1 MCNLNDPVLPT
12 PSLPSLVAHFEGLP
26 DPRINRTK
34 DHKLIDLLVI
44 AVCTLLCGGESF
56 NDMEEFG
63 QAKQDWFKTF
73 LELPEGIPSH
83 DTFNRLFAA
92 LNPQQF
98 LECFLRWTQSLRT
111 AIAGEIVAIDG
122 KALRRAVQRGQSA
135 KYIVNAWARQNGLVL
150 GQLKVADKS
159 NEITAVPQLLR
170 ALELA
175 GCIVTVDAMGCQKK
189 IAREIVESDADY
201 VLALKGNQETVHGE
215 VKSYLDDA
223 IARKAHVPPPKPP
236 AGFVPELDY
245 LETLEKNHGRIE
257 TRRYWQ
263 SNRLDW
269 FADQGKWE
277 KLTSVGVV
285 ESVREVDGEI
295 KIERRYYLSSL
306 SRGVKRFA
314 EAVRGHW
321 GVENQLHW
329 VLDVCFGEDQSRART
344 GYAAE
349 NLATLR
355 RLALNILRRETTK
368 KRGIKGKQKCA
379 AWDHAYLLRLL
390 GLEPC
395 SSNPNHPKGAKSLKT
410 A

>member
-1 MCNLNDPVLPT
+1 MRNPKDPLSQT
-12 PSLPSLVAHFEGLP
+12 PSQPSLVAHFGGLP

-34 DHKLIDLLVI
+34 DHNLIDILVI
-44 AVCTLLCGGESF
+44 AICTLLCGGEGF
-56 NDMEEFG
+56 NDMEDFG
-63 QAKQDWFKTF
+63 KAKHDWFKTF
-73 LELPEGIPSH
+73 LELPHGIPSH

-92 LNPQQF
+92 LKPAQF
-98 LECFLRWTQSLRT
+98 LECFLGWTQSLRT

-122 KALRRAVQRGQSA
+122 KALRRALRKGQSA
-135 KYIVNAWARQNGLVL
+135 QYIVNAWAHQNGLVL

-189 IAREIVESDADY
+189 IAKEIVESDADY
-201 VLALKGNQETVHGE
+201 VLALKGNQETVHEE

-223 IARKAHVPPPKPP
+223 IARQAHLPPRKP
-236 AGFVPELDY
+236 AAKDLPELDY
-245 LETLEKNHGRIE
+245 FQTVEKDHGRIE

-263 SNRLDW
+263 SDRLDW
-269 FADQGKWE
+269 FADRSKWE

-285 ESVREVDGEI
+285 ESVREVDGEV

-306 SRGVKRFA
+306 PRGVQRFA
-314 EAVRGHW
+314 AAVRGHW

-355 RLALNILRRETTK
+355 RLALNVLRRETTK
-368 KRGIKGKQKCA
+368 KRGMKGKQKCA
-379 AWDHAYLLRLL
+379 GWDHAYLLRLL
-390 GLEPC
+390 GL
-395 SSNPNHPKGAKSLKT
+395 
-410 A
+410 